1 MTWPSWPWKR
11 RGSLADLEAR
21 VQQLEQANIR
31 ILGILE
37 GIAQTMDISREAEE
51 MQTAIRDLR
60 GQLPD
65 REGDLPPYIW

>member
-1 MTWPSWPWKR
+1 VTWPSWPWKR

-21 VQQLEQANIR
+21 IGALEQANIR

-37 GIAQTMDISREAEE
+37 SIAQTMAITGRSTELEAEI
-51 MQTAIRDLR
+51 QALR

-65 REGDLPPYIW
+65 REGDQPYHW